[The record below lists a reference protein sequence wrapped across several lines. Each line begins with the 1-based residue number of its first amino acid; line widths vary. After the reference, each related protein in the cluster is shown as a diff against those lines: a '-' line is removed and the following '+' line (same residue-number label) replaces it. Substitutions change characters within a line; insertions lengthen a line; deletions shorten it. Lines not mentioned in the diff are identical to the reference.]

1 MYCTNCGAKVPKNAK
16 VCGNC
21 GQLLNRKGA
30 ASSPA
35 PAKGKAADSQARSSR
50 RVPIW
55 VWVAAA
61 LAVAAILGLVILTN
75 PTGDD
80 PSQAIALG
88 VSQTQQ
94 AARLL
99 LSTNTPQPI
108 IPAATQTQKP
118 PTETVEPPA
127 FGGGH
132 SGQIAFASNRG
143 GDSQIWLIDIDGN
156 NPQPLTDQTAGA
168 CQPAWSQDGQ
178 MLAFISP
185 CAKNQSSYPGSAVY
199 LLDLQSGNV
208 QLLTAGG
215 AGDFDPKWSPD
226 GNTIAF
232 TSLRNNNRPQ
242 IYLVDINTKTERP
255 FSLTGVYEYQPIWS
269 PDGDQ
274 MAYVTTALGDELI
287 YLATINPVQRNQFQR
302 AEITDG
308 KSISSP
314 SWSQDGKS
322 LLFNLTPQSG
332 GFSQINIST
341 IADNGFSQNALFGTG
356 VPSRD
361 ASLSPDGTWLAFEGW
376 PNTTNHDI
384 WLATIGGGQMTPL
397 TDDSA
402 NDFDAAWRP

>member
-21 GQLLNRKGA
+21 GQPLTRKGSA
-30 ASSPA
+30 PSPTQAKTAVASI
-35 PAKGKAADSQARSSR
+35 QARKSR
-50 RVPIW
+50 RLPAW
-55 VWVAAA
+55 VWVAAT
-61 LAVAAILGLVILTN
+61 LAVAAIIVFTIFSNHAG
-75 PTGDD
+75 GD

-94 AARLL
+94 AADLS
-99 LSTNTPQPI
+99 LSTNTPQPV
-108 IPAATQTQKP
+108 IPTATQTAKP
-118 PTETVEPPA
+118 PTQTVEPPE
-127 FGGGH
+127 FGGGI

-143 GDSQIWLIDIDGN
+143 GDTQIWLIDIDGG
-156 NPQPLTDQTAGA
+156 NPLPLTDQTTGA
-168 CQPAWSQDGQ
+168 CQPAWSPDSQK
-178 MLAFISP
+178 LAFISP
-185 CAKNQSSYPGSAVY
+185 CTKNQTSFPGSAIY

-242 IYLVDINTKTERP
+242 IYLVDISTKIERP

-274 MAYVTTALGDELI
+274 LAYVTTALGDELI
-287 YLATINPVQRNQFQR
+287 YLATINPLQRNQFQR

-314 SWSQDGKS
+314 SWAQDGKS
-322 LLFNLTPQSG
+322 ILFNLTPQSG
-332 GFSQINIST
+332 GFSQIYIST
-341 IADNGFSQNALFGTG
+341 IADNGFSQNPLFSSG

-397 TDDSA
+397 TDDAA